1 MVRLDFVRLV
11 RPLLSRPGATPQN
24 TWKLEDAKNRFSE
37 LLRRAASE
45 GPQLVTRHGRDA
57 AVVMGVE
64 EYRRLTQP
72 GDLVSFLADSPFAAA
87 LQDGELLLERSQEP
101 PRDVEI

>member
-1 MVRLDFVRLV
+1 M
-11 RPLLSRPGATPQN
+11 A

-37 LLRRAASE
+37 LVRRAASE

-57 AVVMGVE
+57 AVVLGVE

-72 GDLVSFLADSPFAAA
+72 GDLAAFMADSPLAAA
-87 LQDGELLLERSQEP
+87 VQKGELRLERSP
-101 PRDVEI
+101 SLGRDVSL